1 MNSIFQ
7 GRPRRRSFCKQLAI
21 HRLLLQLTAHDD
33 EHFTLAS
40 LHYSWEKTT
49 VKSRRRRQ
57 RRRRRRI
64 AHYRCLSNT
73 HRPPLRSRS
82 VGPPLILLTL
92 HYARLQLTNTFRP
105 GAAPAT
111 TNRKLQ
117 ARQGLAIRTAQ
128 SATTPLAHKQIFI
141 LIRQQE
147 CRKCGHCCVRACV
160 CNATYYT
167 CIVPCRRTKVA

>member
-1 MNSIFQ
+1 MSLFEKIELYLSRPASAALVLQAACHSSITTAAKLLMINISPWPRYTIA
-7 GRPRRRSFCKQLAI
+7 GRKQLSNRGGGDGGGESLTTDVCLIHTDRRSGLA
-21 HRLLLQLTAHDD
+21 
-33 EHFTLAS
+33 
-40 LHYSWEKTT
+40 
-49 VKSRRRRQ
+49 
-57 RRRRRRI
+57 
-64 AHYRCLSNT
+64 
-73 HRPPLRSRS
+73 

-160 CNATYYT
+160 
-167 CIVPCRRTKVA
+167 